1 MIELLVN
8 DSALEKVN
16 IWCTSQGAQNINH
29 IGFWWAKR
37 IKELINTLS
46 EDDSLKDQNDSKH
59 GTYHERQTIRKS
71 ADFLH
76 HALFF
81 LRWLGPRD
89 NNRQREL
96 VLSPL
101 TLTCSRSGRNP
112 FFFFFFWEV
121 IKRLTV
127 LFSYKMGLKVNNN
140 EFILTVPTVTAL
152 LDRFSMS
159 ITSHMWRI
167 LLR

>member
-1 MIELLVN
+1 MTEWLVN
-8 DSALEKVN
+8 YSALEKVN
-16 IWCTSQGAQNINH
+16 IWCTSQGAQNINY
-29 IGFWWAKR
+29 IGLWWPKR

-59 GTYHERQTIRKS
+59 GTYHERQTIRKL

-76 HALFF
+76 HAL
-81 LRWLGPRD
+81 LLLHWLGPRD
-89 NNRQREL
+89 NNWQSEL
-96 VLSPL
+96 VLSPP
-101 TLTCSRSGRNP
+101 TLTCSRSGRSP
-112 FFFFFFWEV
+112 FFFWEV
-121 IKRLTV
+121 IKHLTV